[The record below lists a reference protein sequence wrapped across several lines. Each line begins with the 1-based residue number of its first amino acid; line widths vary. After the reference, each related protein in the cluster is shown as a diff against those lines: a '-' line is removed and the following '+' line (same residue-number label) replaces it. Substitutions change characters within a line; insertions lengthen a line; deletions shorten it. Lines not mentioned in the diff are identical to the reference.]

1 MISQTISHYRISQK
15 LGGGGMA
22 SCMRRKIFALAGA
35 LPSNFFL
42 MNWRRIPRLEIDF
55 SARREQRRL

>member
-1 MISQTISHYRISQK
+1 
-15 LGGGGMA
+15 
-22 SCMRRKIFALAGA
+22 MRRKIFALAGA